1 MTDFL
6 SVNLNSRRNVTENA
20 NVLAVISVLFPNVG
34 TVVRTRLKL
43 AIPTG
48 AHNGPPGVNGA
59 PAL

>member
-1 MTDFL
+1 MIFVGK
-6 SVNLNSRRNVTENA
+6 SHNSLRSVTENA

-48 AHNGPPGVNGA
+48 ARSGPPGVNGA